1 MTAKAKIG
9 KERKGIQ
16 PGAFPI
22 EVPVTDPEETGRYLH
37 VHLDDEEEQKNLY
50 AAIIRAADMK
60 SPEIVAEHIEP
71 YNHAMRSFQYSSSR
85 IASALSE
92 AVRGHEPMHV
102 ASLQARDASR
112 ATDRFAQRLH
122 RQIRLPGS
130 EASSVQDIPG
140 AGKGANA
147 PRILHAG
154 EYVGSP

>member
-1 MTAKAKIG
+1 MTAKAKTG

-112 ATDRFAQRLH
+112 ATDRFAACGETVLNVRRALDM
-122 RQIRLPGS
+122 LENP
-130 EASSVQDIPG
+130 P
-140 AGKGANA
+140 KANKA
-147 PRILHAG
+147 LKKIL
-154 EYVGSP
+154 SLR